1 MQIAVHPNVYKTG
14 QISGLLSA
22 LESAWVRGH
31 TPGDGNFFAI
41 SGFANYNGGVRFY
54 DVFKRHID
62 NGGRVFSIFGGS
74 TSQRLTSK
82 QVVAKMLA
90 CGAEV
95 RIVNRKRILHMK
107 CYGAKTSRGQN
118 LVISSGNFTGPGMS
132 QNVEMS
138 IFVDEPNSS
147 NCGFSWD
154 SLFNNIYQQ
163 RWGIYTPN
171 LQDLDDPAW
180 SLLYDEQ
187 ERTIT
192 LNDTDEVSLILTL
205 SHADTA
211 RIMAYPG
218 ATEGLGSQYFWL
230 SKDCFDF
237 FPPLTILNTR
247 GVKSTYSCLITLN
260 YIDLKLSIPKTRVT
274 FEAENNLDF
283 RLGTGALRYTRLAQQ
298 GDLAVISR
306 ISEDEYDLRIFKIG
320 TSIYELLL
328 TYAPTFIGHQGK
340 QYGYIPNQQL
350 ANILRVPIGR
360 LQPRSV
366 LS

>member
-74 TSQRLTSK
+74 TSQKLTSK
-82 QVVAKMLA
+82 QVVSKMLS
-90 CGAEV
+90 CGVDV
-95 RIVNRKRILHMK
+95 RVVNRKRILHMK
-107 CYGAKTSRGQN
+107 CYGAETSRGQN
-118 LVISSGNFTGPGMS
+118 LVVSSGNFTGPGMS

-147 NCGFSWD
+147 TCGFSWANLLN
-154 SLFNNIYQQ
+154 SINQQ

-171 LQDLDDPAW
+171 LQNLTDPVW
-180 SLLYDEQ
+180 GLLYDEQ
-187 ERTIT
+187 DSTVK
-192 LNDTDEVSLILTL
+192 LDDTDEVSLILTL
-205 SHADTA
+205 SKADTA
-211 RIMAYPG
+211 RIMAQPG
-218 ATEGLGSQYFWL
+218 TNAGKGSQYFWL

-237 FPPLTILNTR
+237 FPPLTILNNK
-247 GVKSTYSCLITLN
+247 GVKITYSCLITLN
-260 YIDLKLSIPKTRVT
+260 YIDLGLSIPDTRVT
-274 FEAENNLDF
+274 FEAENNFDF
-283 RLGTGALRYTRLAQQ
+283 RLGTGKLRYTRIAQH
-298 GDLAVISR
+298 GDIAVISR
-306 ISEDEYDLRIFKIG
+306 VSSDEYDLRIFRMG
-320 TSIYELLL
+320 TSIYQSLLN
-328 TYAPTFIGHQGK
+328 YAPTFIGHQGK

-350 ANILRVPIGR
+350 ANILGIPIGTLR
-360 LQPRSV
+360 PRV
-366 LS
+366 VIP